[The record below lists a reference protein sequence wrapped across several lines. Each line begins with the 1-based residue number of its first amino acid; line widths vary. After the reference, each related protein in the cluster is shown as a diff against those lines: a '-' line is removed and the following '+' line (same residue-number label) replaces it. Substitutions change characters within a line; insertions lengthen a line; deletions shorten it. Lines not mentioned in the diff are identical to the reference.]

1 MTNRMSNETSKSTSE
16 NQDREERLSNYLDKL
31 GIPAEFDREQ
41 LKAIV
46 AGDVGFH
53 KHRDE
58 DVAHTTTIIESLE
71 AALHEGQCAVRKG
84 EKELRDTEDE
94 AGNLLKKIL
103 GRYAVLPENS
113 NSALLDRYVETTE
126 ARAEMAQR
134 AEIVAQR
141 TQSIRAIGQ
150 IMAKGSSQL
159 ETGDLK
165 AGLVTFCLS
174 QGAHRAHTAVA
185 KKVDQLLQNGE
196 WRAAATESEKFDD
209 LRRALVKA
217 FNKPAE

>member
-58 DVAHTTTIIESLE
+58 DVARTTNIMESLE
-71 AALHEGQCAVRKG
+71 ATVYEARCALRKG
-84 EKELRDTEDE
+84 EKEQEGLETETS
-94 AGNLLKKIL
+94 NLLKKIM
-103 GRYAVLPENS
+103 GRYAVLPES
-113 NSALLDRYVETTE
+113 SKSALLDRYVEATE
-126 ARAEMAQR
+126 ARAEITERGEILSRRAQCLGAIR
-134 AEIVAQR
+134 EIMDKATTEV
-141 TQSIRAIGQ
+141 
-150 IMAKGSSQL
+150 

-165 AGLVTFCLS
+165 AALVAFCLL
-174 QGAHRAHTAVA
+174 QGVHLAHAAAA
-185 KKVDQLLQNGE
+185 KKVDQLIQSGE
-196 WRAAATESEKFDD
+196 WREAARESEKFDE
-209 LRRALVKA
+209 LTRALEKT
-217 FNKPAE
+217 FKDPL